1 MKTQIETPVMKI
13 RISEVIMVL
22 LMIGVVL
29 SLSSCSKDDEEVKPD
44 TRPQFIGTYAV
55 EDVSNSS
62 GHVYEYDVTIS
73 NGTDGDLN
81 LSNFADMFNVPV
93 KATVDG
99 NKITIKQQSFT
110 NPSSGNTIKVWGNG
124 TLTGDK
130 LNFTYTTEGF
140 LDYSGTC
147 TATKKPQ

>member
-1 MKTQIETPVMKI
+1 MKTQIETPVMKV

-29 SLSSCSKDDEEVKPD
+29 TLSSCSKDDEVKPD

-55 EDVSNSS
+55 EDVSKGS
-62 GHVYEYDVTIS
+62 GYIYEYDVTIS

-81 LSNFADMFNVPV
+81 LSNFADIFNVPV

-110 NPSSGNTIKVWGNG
+110 NPKSGKTIKVWGDG
-124 TLTGDK
+124 TLTGDI

-147 TATKKPQ
+147 TGTKKAQ